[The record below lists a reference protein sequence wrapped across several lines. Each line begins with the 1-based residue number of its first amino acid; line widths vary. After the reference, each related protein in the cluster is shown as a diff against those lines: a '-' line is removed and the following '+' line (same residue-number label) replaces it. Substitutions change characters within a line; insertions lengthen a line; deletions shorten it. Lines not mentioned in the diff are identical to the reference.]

1 MSIPGT
7 RELPPDPRNAPPEG
21 VSVKAVQRV
30 ARVVVVS
37 AAELQNRL
45 TR

>member
-21 VSVKAVQRV
+21 VSVEAIQRV

-37 AAELQNRL
+37 AAELENKL